1 MEPVATLDELIFA
14 GRNQTY
20 GAFDLRQNYRP
31 TLARA
36 LGLGVGFF
44 VLALI
49 TPALLNQLVAKKA
62 DVWLT
67 EATLTKLPVTPP
79 IEPPLPLPL
88 PKTAQQVATVRNLPP
103 LILPDADVTIE
114 ETPPAVEDFRDAT
127 SGDKTA
133 EATGNGEEIILPPE
147 EPAPTHVEQAIETAP
162 VSEEPF
168 LVVEQNPDF
177 PGGTAALQRYLAQ
190 NLRYP
195 APASRANVSGRV
207 FVGFVVNADGS
218 IADVQ
223 LLRGIG
229 FGCDEEA
236 KRVIEQMPQW
246 KPGKQAGRAV
256 RVRFTLPI
264 VFALE

>member
-1 MEPVATLDELIFA
+1 M
-14 GRNQTY
+14 
-20 GAFDLRQNYRP
+20 
-31 TLARA
+31 
-36 LGLGVGFF
+36 
-44 VLALI
+44 
-49 TPALLNQLVAKKA
+49 
-62 DVWLT
+62 
-67 EATLTKLPVTPP
+67 
-79 IEPPLPLPL
+79 
-88 PKTAQQVATVRNLPP
+88 
-103 LILPDADVTIE
+103 
-114 ETPPAVEDFRDAT
+114 
-127 SGDKTA
+127 
-133 EATGNGEEIILPPE
+133 
-147 EPAPTHVEQAIETAP
+147 EQAIETAP

-207 FVGFVVNADGS
+207 FVGFVVNANGS
-218 IADVQ
+218 IAGVQ

-236 KRVIEQMPQW
+236 KRVIEQMPRW

>member
-1 MEPVATLDELIFA
+1 MEPVVTLDELIFA
-14 GRNQTY
+14 GRNRAY
-20 GAFDLRQNYRP
+20 GAFDLRQHYRP

-36 LGLGVGFF
+36 LGLGVGLFL
-44 VLALI
+44 LALL
-49 TPALLNQLVAKKA
+49 TPALLNELVAKKA
-62 DVWLT
+62 DFWMK
-67 EATLTKLPVTPP
+67 EATLTKLPVAPPVEPP
-79 IEPPLPLPL
+79 IRLALPETAPP
-88 PKTAQQVATVRNLPP
+88 VATVRNLPP
-103 LILPDADVTIE
+103 LILPDAAVTIE
-114 ETPPAVEDFRDAT
+114 ETPPTVEDFRDAT

-133 EATGNGEEIILPPE
+133 EETGNGEEIILPPE
-147 EPAPTHVEQAIETAP
+147 DAAPSRVEQAIETAP

-177 PGGTAALQRYLAQ
+177 PGGTAALQRHLSQ

-236 KRVIEQMPQW
+236 KRVIEQMPRW

>member
-1 MEPVATLDELIFA
+1 MEPVATFDELIFE
-14 GRNQTY
+14 GRNRAY
-20 GAFDLRQNYRP
+20 GAFDLRQNYKP

-36 LGLGVGFF
+36 LGLGVGLFL
-44 VLALI
+44 LALF
-49 TPALLNQLVAKKA
+49 TPALLNELVAKKTDA
-62 DVWLT
+62 WLT
-67 EATLTKLPVTPP
+67 EATLTKLPVVPP
-79 IEPPLPLPL
+79 IDPPIPLPMPE
-88 PKTAQQVATVRNLPP
+88 TAPQVATVRNLLP

-114 ETPPAVEDFRDAT
+114 EIPPTIEELREAT
-127 SGDKTA
+127 TSHENA
-133 EATGNGEEIILPPE
+133 EATGNGEEIILLPE
-147 EPAPTHVEQAIETAP
+147 ESTPSRVEQAIETAP

-177 PGGTAALQRYLAQ
+177 PGGSAALQRFLAQ

-207 FVGFVVNADGS
+207 FVGFVVNANGS

-236 KRVIEQMPQW
+236 KRVIELMPRW